1 MRRILAA
8 LLMMAAAIGTALAP
22 EPALA
27 AEPAPVLVLSAY
39 APEVAAI
46 RARIAEPRD
55 SRLGGLPVLEGRL
68 GGKAV
73 VVVTTGISMVNAA
86 MNAQRAIDR
95 YAPRLVVF
103 SGIAGGVD
111 PALGI
116 GDVVVAAQWAQYL
129 EASFARERAGG
140 AGGAGGYSS
149 PGGYSPPPLFPN
161 DLPNFG
167 MIFPHPVGVVLP
179 DGTAETRLWFPVDAE
194 ALAVMR
200 RAAEGLTLERCT
212 AASACLD
219 RTPRLVIG
227 GNGVS
232 GQAFVDNAAF
242 RAWTQTTFQASVLDM
257 ESAAV
262 AHVARAN
269 GVGFIAIRSLS
280 DLAGGGPGENEIMTF
295 LGLAAANSSRVLEAF
310 LAALP

>member
-8 LLMMAAAIGTALAP
+8 VLMMAAAIGTALAP
-22 EPALA
+22 ELALA

-46 RARIAEPRD
+46 RARVAEPRD

-140 AGGAGGYSS
+140 AGGAGGYS
-149 PGGYSPPPLFPN
+149 PPPLFPN

-167 MIFPHPVGVVLP
+167 MIFPHPVGMVLP

>member
-8 LLMMAAAIGTALAP
+8 FVMMAAAIGTALAA
-22 EPALA
+22 EPVLA

-46 RARIAEPRD
+46 RARVVEPRE
-55 SRLGGLPVLEGRL
+55 SRLGGLPVLEGWL
-68 GGKAV
+68 GGKSV

-129 EASFARERAGG
+129 EASFAREK
-140 AGGAGGYSS
+140 AGGYA
-149 PGGYSPPPLFPN
+149 PPPLFSN

-200 RAAEGLTLERCT
+200 RAAAGLALERCT
-212 AASACLD
+212 AAAACLD
-219 RTPRLVIG
+219 RAPRLVIG

-242 RAWTQTTFQASVLDM
+242 RAWVEKSFQASVLDM

-295 LGLAAANSSRVLEAF
+295 LGLAAGNSSRVLEAF

>member
-1 MRRILAA
+1 MGAVFAA
-8 LLMMAAAIGTALAP
+8 EL
-22 EPALA
+22 ALA

-46 RARIAEPRD
+46 RARVAEPRD
-55 SRLGGLPVLEGRL
+55 GRLGGLPVLEGRL

-140 AGGAGGYSS
+140 AGSA
-149 PGGYSPPPLFPN
+149 GGYSPPPLFSN

-179 DGTAETRLWFPVDAE
+179 DGTAETRLWFPVDAK

>member
-1 MRRILAA
+1 MRFL
-8 LLMMAAAIGTALAP
+8 MAAFCLLCAIST
-22 EPALA
+22 ALA

-46 RARIAEPRD
+46 RARVAEPRD

-140 AGGAGGYSS
+140 AGGAGGYR
-149 PGGYSPPPLFPN
+149 PPPLFPN

-167 MIFPHPVGVVLP
+167 MIFPHPVGMVLP

-262 AHVARAN
+262 AHVARTN
-269 GVGFIAIRSLS
+269 GVGFLAIRSLS